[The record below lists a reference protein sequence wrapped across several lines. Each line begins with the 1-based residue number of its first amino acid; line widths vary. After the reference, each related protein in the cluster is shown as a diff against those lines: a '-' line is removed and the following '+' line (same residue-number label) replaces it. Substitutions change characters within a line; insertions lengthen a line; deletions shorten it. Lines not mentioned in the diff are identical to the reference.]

1 MLRKCH
7 GTAKLFV
14 FTGVFHVFQ
23 AFSTVF
29 REQSKYPPMDASMTS
44 SSIPSSWRKF
54 PIEQQPDYPDQ
65 DHLRDVESKLRALP
79 PLVFAQE
86 IRDLKQNLANVGSGN
101 GFLLQGGDCAESFAE
116 FSANKIRD
124 TFKVLLQMAIVLTF
138 AGRRPV
144 TKIARMAGQ
153 FAKPR
158 SADFEEINGVTL
170 PSFRGDIINAAS
182 TDPAAR
188 VPDPER
194 MLQAY
199 NQSTSTL
206 NLLRAFAQGGFA
218 DLHQVHRWNLDFVDA
233 SPSKERY
240 LKMSKRIEDAL
251 AFMEVCGITA
261 QNAPVLH
268 ETQLFT
274 SHEALLLNYEEALS
288 RIDSFTGKCYNCS
301 AHFVWIGERT
311 RQLTHAH
318 VEFFKQIENPIGV
331 KIGPTTT
338 ADDLLRLIDALN
350 PDNEA
355 GRLTLITRMGA
366 DRLPAALPALIRA
379 VKAEGRNV
387 VWSSDPMHGNT
398 VKASSGFKTR
408 QFDDIMRE
416 LNQFF
421 AVHEAEG
428 TYPGGIHLEMTGEHV
443 TECTGGAYKI
453 SDADLGTRYQTSCDP
468 RLNADQVL
476 ELAYLIADAFKHA
489 QPGPKQ

>member
-1 MLRKCH
+1 
-7 GTAKLFV
+7 
-14 FTGVFHVFQ
+14 
-23 AFSTVF
+23 
-29 REQSKYPPMDASMTS
+29 MDASMTS
-44 SSIPSSWRKF
+44 NSLPSSWREF
-54 PIEQQPDYPDQ
+54 PIEQQPDYPDR
-65 DHLRDVESKLRALP
+65 DHLQAVESQLRALP

-86 IRDLKQNLANVGSGN
+86 IRDLKKHLANVANGN
-101 GFLLQGGDCAESFAE
+101 GFLLQGGDCAESFSE

-124 TFKVLLQMAIVLTF
+124 TFKVLLQMAVVLTF

-158 SADFEEINGVTL
+158 SSDFEEFNGVSL
-170 PSFRGDIINAAS
+170 PSFRGDIINAVATDLAS
-182 TDPAAR
+182 R

-199 NQSTSTL
+199 HQSASTL
-206 NLLRAFAQGGFA
+206 NLLRAFAQGGLA
-218 DLHQVHRWNLDFVDA
+218 DLHQVHRWNLDFVEA

-240 LKMSKRIEDAL
+240 LKMSARIEDAL
-251 AFMEVCGITA
+251 AFMEVCGITS
-261 QNAPVLH
+261 QTAPMIR

-311 RQLTHAH
+311 RQLDHAH
-318 VEFFKQIENPIGV
+318 VEFFKHIGNPVGV
-331 KIGPTTT
+331 KIGPATRP
-338 ADDLLRLIDALN
+338 DDLLRLIDTLN
-350 PDNEA
+350 PANEA

-366 DRLPAALPALIRA
+366 DKLPAALPGLIRA
-379 VKAEGRNV
+379 VKAEGRAV

-408 QFDDIMRE
+408 QFDDILRE
-416 LNQFF
+416 LHQFF
-421 AVHEAEG
+421 AIHEAEG
-428 TYPGGIHLEMTGEHV
+428 SYPGGIHLEMTGEHV

-453 SDADLGTRYQTSCDP
+453 SDADLGTRYLTSCDP

-476 ELAYLIADAFKHA
+476 ELAYLIADTFKHA
-489 QPGPKQ
+489 QPKPNQ